1 MSKYGKIA
9 LTILSAILSLV
20 GCAPPTR
27 DDILG
32 TWIGYYASNR
42 EPAGSF
48 EFFEDG
54 TFEARDI
61 PVEEFLWAPPQR
73 IDAQGTWE
81 LDVSSNDPFAVH
93 RIILVFLSN
102 DSGLPEFESVIYIF
116 IGGKTLFTNVE
127 GVGGVH
133 FEKQR

>member
-1 MSKYGKIA
+1 MGKYGKFV
-9 LTILSAILSLV
+9 LTMVSAILSLT
-20 GCAPPTR
+20 GCLPHKPTR
-27 DDILG
+27 EDIVG
-32 TWIGYYASNR
+32 VWIGYYASNR

-54 TFEARDI
+54 TFQARDI
-61 PVEEFLWAPPQR
+61 PREEFFDWGLPPQR

-93 RIILVFLSN
+93 RINLAFPEFH
-102 DSGLPEFESVIYIF
+102 SGLGIM
-116 IGGKTLFTNVE
+116 IGGKILFTDPE
-127 GVGGVH
+127 ALDGVY

>member
-1 MSKYGKIA
+1 MSKYGKFV
-9 LTILSAILSLV
+9 LTIVSAILSLT
-20 GCAPPTR
+20 GCLPHKPTR
-27 DDILG
+27 EDIIG
-32 TWIGYYASNR
+32 VWIGYYAYASGGQQ
-42 EPAGSF
+42 PAGSF

-61 PVEEFLWAPPQR
+61 PREEFFDWGLPPQR

-93 RIILVFLSN
+93 KIRLEF
-102 DSGLPEFESVIYIF
+102 PEFNSELGIM
-116 IGGKTLFTNVE
+116 IGGKMLFTGLLE
-127 GVGGVH
+127 GDGLR